1 MIIGLAQAR
10 PEIGS
15 ISGNLDNH
23 VRLLKLAQSKGAA
36 FVVFP
41 ELSLSGYEPSL
52 ANSLALSTD
61 DARLDTLQHFSNTH
75 GVSMAVGAPIRVTSG
90 VRIGLLLFQPNRPV
104 EAYFKNYLHADE
116 EPYFVSGPNL
126 PPLPWDQEQVALA
139 ICYELSVPQH
149 AETAHRAG
157 ATLYLASAVKTI
169 PGLERSIQRLRDIA
183 IHHAMMPMLV
193 NSVGYED
200 GQQSGGKTSAW
211 NRSGDLIG
219 QLDGHR
225 QGILLVD
232 TMRAS
237 ASGYYL

>member
-10 PEIGS
+10 PEIGN

-36 FVVFP
+36 LVVFP

-52 ANSLALSTD
+52 ANSMALSTD
-61 DARLDTLQHFSNTH
+61 DTRLGTLQQLSETH
-75 GVSMAVGAPIRVTSG
+75 GVSLAVGAPIRVTSG
-90 VRIGLLLFQPNRPV
+90 VRIGLLLFQPNRPL

-126 PPLPWDQEQVALA
+126 PPVSLGQEHLALA

-149 AETAHRAG
+149 AESAHHAG

-169 PGLERSIQRLRDIA
+169 PGVEKSIHRLREIA
-183 IHHAMMPMLV
+183 IRYAMMPLLV
-193 NSVGYED
+193 NSVGFED

-211 NRSGDLIG
+211 NRLGDLIG

-232 TMRAS
+232 TFRAS
-237 ASGYYL
+237 ASGHYL